1 MSSEEEQIIQ
11 MIAQELMAGKSVDEV
26 AAELVQAGVPRNDAY
41 EIVNAVAQEMG
52 GSSPAP
58 AAGPAPRPRR
68 RHGHPW
74 INLTLIILILI
85 LLWLLM
91 KK

>member
-1 MSSEEEQIIQ
+1 MPSEEEQIIQ

-26 AAELVQAGVPRNDAY
+26 AGELIQAGVPRNDAY
-41 EIVNAVAQEMG
+41 EIVNAVAQEIG
-52 GSSPAP
+52 GRAP
-58 AAGPAPRPRR
+58 QPSRGTAPRRTH
-68 RHGHPW
+68 HGHPW
-74 INLTLIILILI
+74 LNLTLIILILI